1 LDSFHVAVGVAQ
13 AIHRHSLFASTCT
26 LFSFQEFTDISL
38 TIMKNLFRLLN
49 QNKGQT
55 LGLALAGIGLL
66 AVARAVYQ
74 RITRLNFRDKVIV
87 ITGGSR
93 GLGLEIARI
102 LSGQGAKIA
111 ICARSADELS
121 LAASELNAA
130 GGEVLTVV
138 ADLTSPEEAQQ
149 FVDKVIAHFGRIDV
163 LINNA
168 GVMLVGPENVMEIDD
183 YHRVMDANCWSAL
196 YMIKAA
202 LPHFHEQGGGR
213 IANISSIGGKIS
225 VPHMLP
231 YSVSKF
237 ALTALSEGLATE
249 LKKYNIHVTTVI
261 PNLMRTGSP
270 RNIDLKGDHEAE
282 YAWFKIADSLPLL
295 SQDASAAATDIVEGI
310 ASGETEVILTP
321 IARAATIMNGIAP
334 GALTTVMQ
342 WTDRFFPQSDNTEV
356 KKGYESESGTTT
368 GMIGSISDEA
378 AARNNEV

>member
-1 LDSFHVAVGVAQ
+1 
-13 AIHRHSLFASTCT
+13 
-26 LFSFQEFTDISL
+26 
-38 TIMKNLFRLLN
+38 M
-49 QNKGQT
+49 
-55 LGLALAGIGLL
+55 LGLALAGVGLL
-66 AVARAVYQ
+66 AVARAVY
-74 RITRLNFRDKVIV
+74 RRVTRLDFRDKVVV

-93 GLGLEIARI
+93 GLGLEIAR
-102 LSGQGAKIA
+102 LLNDQSAKIA
-111 ICARSADELS
+111 ICSRSDDDLS
-121 LAASELNAA
+121 HAASELGAA
-130 GGEVLTVV
+130 GSEILTVV
-138 ADLTSPEEAQQ
+138 ADLTSSSDAQQ
-149 FVDKVIAHFGRIDV
+149 FVDRVIERFGRIDV

-168 GVMLVGPENVMEIDD
+168 GVMMVGPENVMEIED

-202 LPHFHEQGGGR
+202 LPHFHAQGGGR

-249 LKKYNIHVTTVI
+249 LKKYDIHVTTVV
-261 PNLMRTGSP
+261 PSLMRTGSP

-295 SQDASAAATDIVEGI
+295 SQDSRAAAMEVIDGI

-321 IARAATIMNGIAP
+321 IARAAAIMNGIAP

-342 WTDRFFPQSDNTEV
+342 WTDRFLPQSENTEV
-356 KKGYESESGTTT
+356 KKGYESESDATT
-368 GMIGSISDEA
+368 GTIGSRTDKA
-378 AARNNEV
+378 AARNNEL